1 MLDPDRAQ
9 LVTGDVQQ
17 VGLNRAGDG
26 EPLGPQHLDQPVGRL
41 GGSGTQPGSLFT
53 QCLGVNRGVLR
64 VFEGEVAGK
73 VDAGETVYYA
83 VALGYFGRVI
93 PESVSAF
100 YAGSRG
106 SANAKTFSNVC

>member
-1 MLDPDRAQ
+1 M
-9 LVTGDVQQ
+9 
-17 VGLNRAGDG
+17 
-26 EPLGPQHLDQPVGRL
+26 
-41 GGSGTQPGSLFT
+41 
-53 QCLGVNRGVLR
+53 R

-73 VDAGETVYYA
+73 VNAGETVYYA

-93 PESVSAF
+93 PDSVSAF